1 MDAPH
6 LVTLHL
12 RSFKSFKRQ
21 ELPLSPLTMLI
32 GRNASGKS
40 NTLDALSLLALLSSD
55 RTLTDLDRDDP
66 EVAGLRGGLSGCAPF
81 NHGSIDIGATI
92 DLGDETR
99 ATLDIELDP
108 QRFEV
113 LRERLRL
120 SGGRNL
126 TLIEATQHDV
136 GSGLTTAKVYSG
148 GSPKIFSMLANRM
161 VTFQATT
168 RVPEDA
174 KSRKLVVDVARR
186 VIEVLSGIFVLDPVP
201 SGMRSYVR
209 LGTPPD
215 RTGSSLSAQLHSLR
229 STPPALGA
237 SGRTGSKPRWRE
249 CNRSHFR
256 RRSFSERLITS

>member
-1 MDAPH
+1 
-6 LVTLHL
+6 
-12 RSFKSFKRQ
+12 
-21 ELPLSPLTMLI
+21 MLI

-136 GSGLTTAKVYSG
+136 GSGLITAKVYSG
-148 GSPKIFSMLANRM
+148 GSPKIFSMLAN
-161 VTFQATT
+161 
-168 RVPEDA
+168 
-174 KSRKLVVDVARR
+174 
-186 VIEVLSGIFVLDPVP
+186 
-201 SGMRSYVR
+201 Y
-209 LGTPPD
+209 
-215 RTGSSLSAQLHSLR
+215 
-229 STPPALGA
+229 
-237 SGRTGSKPRWRE
+237 
-249 CNRSHFR
+249 
-256 RRSFSERLITS
+256 